1 MSTLYD
7 AFISYSRKD
16 SKPFA
21 IQLHDKFV
29 EKDFDIWFDLNDM
42 PPAIEFQKQIN
53 EAIEN
58 ADNFI
63 FIITPGSVTSEFCRK
78 EIDLAVELNK
88 RIIPLM
94 YINTMK
100 CEECKGKMHPMIK
113 TLDQI
118 FFGKKQLENGEF
130 RFEDKFEDVLKALNR
145 QWEYVEQHTR
155 ILVNAFKWQR
165 HQKQTHYLLIGEE
178 RVQAETWL
186 KYPFD
191 QELPPC
197 EPTDLHCE
205 YICESTVNANNLMTQ
220 VFICYAIE
228 DKAFML
234 KLQQK
239 LMRHHITVWKG
250 KADEQTRGDFQK
262 KVEGYIEKADNFIYL
277 ISPNSLH
284 SEIGTQQLDYAI
296 ALNKRVIA
304 LEIENAPGGE
314 GRNFKYDG
322 YFEFSQWDQ
331 LIRALHEDAA
341 YYAQHKLLLVK
352 ALKWQWHGQKET
364 MLLRGHN
371 LEHFATW
378 LQNAEDRDDHPPL
391 KQQIEFVVESQKQ
404 PPVAALDVFI
414 SYSQADADLA
424 RRLNETL
431 QQRDKTTWFDQE
443 TILTG
448 VNFEQEIYQGIA
460 NADNFLFILSPKAV
474 NSPYCAKE
482 VAYAAKLNKR
492 IITVLHRPIDETSLM
507 PILKS
512 VQWIDFNRYEGSFI
526 TNFADLLRTLN
537 IDREYVRSH
546 TEWMLEAL
554 KWSNHNRSRAY
565 LLRDEVLMT
574 AKAWLAQAQDK
585 QPVPHSLVKELISES
600 EKAQEA
606 LVEKMIAESEAARQ
620 AAKKARLFDWLVNG
634 MIMTIIIA
642 VGATVY
648 IMKKPAYPL
657 ILQPELKVP
666 SSDINDAEVWFNHG
680 VILSLSRRY
689 EEAIKSY
696 DKALKIK
703 QDYHEAWYNRGN
715 VLYSLGRYEQAIA
728 SYDKAL
734 QYKPD
739 FHEAW
744 DGRGNALDDLGRY
757 EDAIASYDKAL
768 QFKPD
773 DHIAWAARGIA
784 LDDLGRYED
793 AIASYD
799 KALQFKPDDHIAWAA
814 RGIALDD
821 LGRYED
827 AIASYDKA
835 LQFKPDDHIAWAAR
849 GIALDDLGRY
859 EDAIASYDKALQFKP
874 DDHIAWAARGIALDD
889 LGRYEDAIASYDKA
903 LQFKPDDHIAWAAR
917 GIALDDL
924 GRYEDAIASYDK
936 ALQFKPDLHEAW
948 YIRGI
953 VLADLGRYE
962 QAIASY
968 DKALQFK
975 QDLHKAWNNRG
986 VALAD
991 LGRYE
996 QAITSYDKALQFKL
1010 DYHEAWSG
1018 RGSALGNLGRYQD
1031 AIASFDKAL
1040 QFKADYHEAWN
1051 NRGIALYSL
1060 GRYEDAIASYD
1071 KALQFKPDLHE
1082 AWYIRGIVLAD
1093 LGRYE
1098 QAIASYDKALQF
1110 KLDKHQAWYNRG
1122 LALDDL
1128 GRYEDA
1134 IVSYD
1139 KALQYK
1145 PNEPLYLKWRDKALD
1160 KLNNSSK

>member
-16 SKPFA
+16 SKSFA

-29 EKDFDIWFDLNDM
+29 EKDFDIWLDLNDM

-63 FIITPGSVTSEFCRK
+63 FIITPGSVTSKFCRK
-78 EIDLAVELNK
+78 EIELAVELNK

-100 CEECKGKMHPMIK
+100 CEECKGKMHPIIK

-130 RFEDKFEDVLKALNR
+130 RFEDKFEDVLKVLNR

-186 KYPFD
+186 KHPFD

-262 KVEGYIEKADNFIYL
+262 KVQGYIEKADNFIYL

-322 YFEFSQWDQ
+322 YFEFTQWDQ

-371 LEHFATW
+371 LEDFATW

-460 NADNFLFILSPKAV
+460 KADNFLFILSPKAV
-474 NSPYCAKE
+474 NSPYCANE
-482 VAYAAKLNKR
+482 VEYAAKLNKR

-537 IDREYVRSH
+537 IDRAYVRSH

-585 QPVPHSLVKELISES
+585 QPPPDSLVKELIIES
-600 EKAQEA
+600 EKAHKA
-606 LVEKMIAESEAARQ
+606 L
-620 AAKKARLFDWLVNG
+620 KKGKLRYWLVNS
-634 MIMTIIIA
+634 IIIIIL
-642 VGATVY
+642 VVVSTMY
-648 IMKKPAYPL
+648 IKKEPA
-657 ILQPELKVP
+657 
-666 SSDINDAEVWFNHG
+666 SDINDHTTWFKRGNA
-680 VILSLSRRY
+680 LRKLDFN
-689 EEAIKSY
+689 EDAIVSY
-696 DKALKIK
+696 DKALQFKL
-703 QDYHEAWYNRGN
+703 DYHEAWNNRGIA
-715 VLYSLGRYEQAIA
+715 LADLGRYEQAIA

-734 QYKPD
+734 KIKQDY
-739 FHEAW
+739 HEVW
-744 DGRGNALDDLGRY
+744 NSRGFALANLGRY
-757 EDAIASYDKAL
+757 EQAIASYNKAL

-773 DHIAWAARGIA
+773 DHKAWADRGSA
-784 LDDLGRYED
+784 LY
-793 AIASYD
+793 S
-799 KALQFKPDDHIAWAA
+799 
-814 RGIALDD
+814 
-821 LGRYED
+821 
-827 AIASYDKA
+827 
-835 LQFKPDDHIAWAAR
+835 
-849 GIALDDLGRY
+849 
-859 EDAIASYDKALQFKP
+859 
-874 DDHIAWAARGIALDD
+874 
-889 LGRYEDAIASYDKA
+889 
-903 LQFKPDDHIAWAAR
+903 
-917 GIALDDL
+917 
-924 GRYEDAIASYDK
+924 
-936 ALQFKPDLHEAW
+936 
-948 YIRGI
+948 
-953 VLADLGRYE
+953 LGRYE

-975 QDLHKAWNNRG
+975 QDYHEAWAARG
-986 VALAD
+986 NALAD
-991 LGRYE
+991 LGSYE
-996 QAITSYDKALQFKL
+996 QAI
-1010 DYHEAWSG
+1010 
-1018 RGSALGNLGRYQD
+1018 
-1031 AIASFDKAL
+1031 
-1040 QFKADYHEAWN
+1040 
-1051 NRGIALYSL
+1051 
-1060 GRYEDAIASYD
+1060 ASYN
-1071 KALQFKPDLHE
+1071 KALQFKPDYH
-1082 AWYIRGIVLAD
+1082 
-1093 LGRYE
+1093 
-1098 QAIASYDKALQF
+1098 K
-1110 KLDKHQAWYNRG
+1110 AWYNRG
-1122 LALDDL
+1122 SALDDL

-1134 IVSYD
+1134 RASYD
-1139 KALQYK
+1139 KALEYK
-1145 PNEPLYLKWRDKALD
+1145 PNE
-1160 KLNNSSK
+1160 

>member
-16 SKPFA
+16 SKSFA
-21 IQLHDKFV
+21 TQLHDKFV
-29 EKDFDIWFDLNDM
+29 ENDFDIWLDLKDM
-42 PPAIEFQKQIN
+42 PPASAFQEEIN

-63 FIITPGSVTSEFCRK
+63 FIITPGSVTSKICRK

-118 FFGKKQLENGEF
+118 FFGKKQLENGEI

-145 QWEYVEQHTR
+145 QWEYVEQHKR

-165 HQKQTHYLLIGEE
+165 HQKPTHYLLIGEE

-186 KYPFD
+186 KHPFV

-250 KADEQTRGDFQK
+250 KADEQTRGDFQQ
-262 KVEGYIEKADNFIYL
+262 KVQGYIEKADNVIYL

-314 GRNFKYDG
+314 GRNFKYDS
-322 YFEFSQWDQ
+322 YFEFTQWDQ

-378 LQNAEDRDDHPPL
+378 LQNAEDREDHPPL

-443 TILTG
+443 TILMG

-460 NADNFLFILSPKAV
+460 KADNFLFILSPKAI
-474 NSPYCAKE
+474 NSPYCANE
-482 VAYAAKLNKR
+482 VEYAAKLNKR

-537 IDREYVRSH
+537 IDRAYVRSH

-585 QPVPHSLVKELISES
+585 QPAPDSLVKELIRES
-600 EKAQEA
+600 EKAHKA
-606 LVEKMIAESEAARQ
+606 L
-620 AAKKARLFDWLVNG
+620 KKGKLRYWLVNS
-634 MIMTIIIA
+634 IIIIIH
-642 VGATVY
+642 V
-648 IMKKPAYPL
+648 L
-657 ILQPELKVP
+657 I
-666 SSDINDAEVWFNHG
+666 
-680 VILSLSRRY
+680 SRRY
-689 EEAIKSY
+689 IKKEAASDIK
-696 DKALKIK
+696 
-703 QDYHEAWYNRGN
+703 DYTACFNRGN
-715 VLYSLGRYEQAIA
+715 ALDDLGRYEEAIA

-734 QYKPD
+734 QFKKDY
-739 FHEAW
+739 HISW
-744 DGRGNALDDLGRY
+744 YNRGNALRKLGRHEDAIASYDKALRFKPDYHEAWNNRGNALAKLGRYEDAIVSYDKALQFKADKHEAWNNRALALADLGRYEDAIASYDKALQLKPDDHEAWYNRGFALADLGRY

-773 DHIAWAARGIA
+773 FHDAWYNRGSV
-784 LDDLGRYED
+784 LYKLGRYED

-799 KALQFKPDDHIAWAA
+799 KALQ
-814 RGIALDD
+814 
-821 LGRYED
+821 
-827 AIASYDKA
+827 
-835 LQFKPDDHIAWAAR
+835 
-849 GIALDDLGRY
+849 
-859 EDAIASYDKALQFKP
+859 
-874 DDHIAWAARGIALDD
+874 
-889 LGRYEDAIASYDKA
+889 
-903 LQFKPDDHIAWAAR
+903 
-917 GIALDDL
+917 
-924 GRYEDAIASYDK
+924 
-936 ALQFKPDLHEAW
+936 
-948 YIRGI
+948 
-953 VLADLGRYE
+953 
-962 QAIASY
+962 
-968 DKALQFK
+968 
-975 QDLHKAWNNRG
+975 
-986 VALAD
+986 
-991 LGRYE
+991 
-996 QAITSYDKALQFKL
+996 
-1010 DYHEAWSG
+1010 
-1018 RGSALGNLGRYQD
+1018 
-1031 AIASFDKAL
+1031 
-1040 QFKADYHEAWN
+1040 
-1051 NRGIALYSL
+1051 
-1060 GRYEDAIASYD
+1060 
-1071 KALQFKPDLHE
+1071 
-1082 AWYIRGIVLAD
+1082 
-1093 LGRYE
+1093 
-1098 QAIASYDKALQF
+1098 
-1110 KLDKHQAWYNRG
+1110 
-1122 LALDDL
+1122 
-1128 GRYEDA
+1128 
-1134 IVSYD
+1134 
-1139 KALQYK
+1139 YK
-1145 PNEPLYLKWRDKALD
+1145 PNEALYFENRQLALD
-1160 KLNNSSK
+1160 ELNNSSK